1 MIRFLPFVLA
11 ALVPVI
17 GERLAASDWLAIPLL
32 IVLAVGLWMIAP
44 GDAVPARADELT
56 ADLRAGAG
64 GGLRS
69 PPRMTVA
76 IAGER

>member
-44 GDAVPARADELT
+44 GEPPPQQRTGSGTT
-56 ADLRAGAG
+56 APVE
-64 GGLRS
+64 S
-69 PPRMTVA
+69 
-76 IAGER
+76 